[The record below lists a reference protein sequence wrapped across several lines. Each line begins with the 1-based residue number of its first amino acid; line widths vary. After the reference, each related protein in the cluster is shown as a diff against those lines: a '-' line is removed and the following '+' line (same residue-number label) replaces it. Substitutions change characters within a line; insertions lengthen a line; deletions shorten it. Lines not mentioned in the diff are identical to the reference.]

1 MKVAAGAEIMA
12 MGIAIQKIAE
22 VFFSAEEGVGW
33 WVEVFVRAWYFG
45 SHAF

>member
-22 VFFSAEEGVGW
+22 VFLAQKKE
-33 WVEVFVRAWYFG
+33 
-45 SHAF
+45 